1 MKIATWNINS
11 IRARTD
17 KLLDWLK
24 AAQPDVLCLQELK
37 CTEDQFPTLELT
49 AAGYQ
54 CAVWGQK
61 TYNGVALISRSVPQ
75 DVVRGFDDGTT
86 EDQSRAISATIDGV
100 RVMCLYAPNGQ
111 SVGSPAYAY
120 KLDWYQRLKRHLA
133 SRYATHP
140 ALLVCGDFNVMPEAI
155 DVWDPELF
163 NGQCLF
169 SGPER
174 AALKDTVGALSL
186 VDLWRS
192 RNPDVP
198 GYSFWDYQAGRFHKN
213 HGLRIDHIYVN
224 PPLAARCTAIEVDR
238 NARKNPKP
246 SDHAPVWA
254 TFEASSAS

>member
-17 KLLDWLK
+17 KLVDWLK

-37 CTEDQFPTLELT
+37 CTEDQFPMLELT

-61 TYNGVALISRSVPQ
+61 TYNGVALLSKATPT
-75 DVVRGFDDGTT
+75 DVVRGFEDGA
-86 EDQSRAISATIDGV
+86 EDPQARAIGATIEGV
-100 RVMCLYAPNGQ
+100 RVICLYAPNGQ

-133 SRYATHP
+133 ARLPQSP
-140 ALLVCGDFNVMPEAI
+140 QLLVCGDFNVMPENL

-169 SGPER
+169 SSPER
-174 AALKDTVGALSL
+174 QALRDATSALSL
-186 VDLWRS
+186 VDLYRA
-192 RNPDVP
+192 RNPAVP
-198 GYSFWDYQAGRFHKN
+198 GYTFWDYQAGRFHKN
-213 HGLRIDHIYVN
+213 HGLRIDHIYVTG
-224 PPLAARCTAIEVDR
+224 PLAARCTAIEVDR
-238 NARKNPKP
+238 EARKNPKP
-246 SDHAPVWA
+246 SDHAPLWA
-254 TFEASSAS
+254 EFRPQ